1 MATLGKA
8 AKPEAKAWQ
17 QCEAMIS
24 NGKVP

>member
-17 QCEAMIS
+17 QFEAMIS